1 MTIGLETMPVGVAGN
16 TYAHLRQAI
25 DRNFAKIESSTT
37 DMYSVGTPGAFGFG
51 VGVCPAENLPTNL
64 TPLPGC
70 ATVGHDNYG
79 NYVHVLNGSVWVF
92 IPVCYLRENDARNP
106 TYAKYAPNDLDIRGT
121 DVFATKAAAVAAGYR
136 LHRAFVDG
144 GMDQVGVFV
153 GKYKSSKVAQG
164 SGWIAAPVKNG
175 LPLSDA
181 ADHNPI
187 AGITACSSNNHY
199 QFLDAAKGIDSA
211 NGEFNQSSAYFE
223 ASVFIADLVAK
234 LAQAQGQAATSTAAC
249 AWFDPAGA
257 VNFPKGCNNNALKD
271 TNDATVT
278 YQSDGYSNCGKTG
291 SGALFAKT
299 THNGQNCGVAD
310 INGLMWE
317 VLIGMTC
324 IATSK
329 SISGVAKT
337 NPVRLTVVAH
347 GLTTGT
353 VAQVESLVGP
363 TALNAK
369 MYTITAV
376 DADTISLDGVDGSA
390 LPDWVS
396 GGSLITGTFYLAKPS
411 TRMRDLTSDQITAT
425 GHWGATGVAAMMDA
439 IPCPFPAPSGGIST
453 SLKIGNGTNRVFAS
467 DAVGDAGIPMPTG
480 VSSGGSAQFGQDYYY
495 MYFRDLLC
503 AVGCGSWS
511 HAGAAGASARF
522 LGSDR
527 TISSSFVSGRA
538 ACYPD

>member
-37 DMYSVGTPGAFGFG
+37 DMYSIGTPGAFGFG
-51 VGVCPAENLPTNL
+51 VGVCPADNLPANL

-106 TYAKYAPNDLDIRGT
+106 TYAKYAPNDLDIRGA

-144 GMDQVGVFV
+144 GVDQVGVFV
-153 GKYKSSKVAQG
+153 GKYKSSKVTQG
-164 SGWIAAPVKNG
+164 TGWVAAPVRNG
-175 LPLSDA
+175 LPLSSA

-187 AGITACSSNNHY
+187 AGITACSSNNYY
-199 QFLDAAKGIDSA
+199 QFLNAAKGIDSA

-234 LAQAQGQAATSTAAC
+234 LAQAQGQAATSTATC
-249 AWFDPAGA
+249 AWFDPAGT
-257 VNFPKGCNNNALKD
+257 VNFPKGCNNNAIKD
-271 TNDATVT
+271 TNDATVV

-310 INGLMWE
+310 VNGLIWE

-329 SISGVAKT
+329 AISGVAKT
-337 NPVRLTVVAH
+337 NPVRLTVTGH
-347 GLTTGT
+347 GVTTGT

-369 MYTITAV
+369 MYSVTVV
-376 DADTISLDGVDGSA
+376 DANTISLDGVDGSA
-390 LPDWVS
+390 LPDWAS
-396 GGSLITGTFYLAKPS
+396 GGTLITGTFYLAKES
-411 TRMRDLTSDQITAT
+411 VRMRDFTAGQTLASD
-425 GHWGATGVAAMMDA
+425 HWGATGVAAMMQA
-439 IPCPFPAPSGGIST
+439 IAAPFPAPSGGIST
-453 SLKIGNGTNRVFAS
+453 SLKMGNGTNCVFAP
-467 DAVGDAGIPMPTG
+467 DAVGDAGIPMSTG
-480 VSSGGSAQFGQDYYY
+480 VSAAGSTQYGQDEYN

-503 AVGCGSWS
+503 AIGCGRWDG
-511 HAGAAGASARF
+511 AGGAGASARR
-522 LGSDR
+522 L
-527 TISSSFVSGRA
+527 SSSRAYSDYGVSGRA
-538 ACYPD
+538 ACYPV